1 MHRLVQ
7 QRRPGS
13 FQGRPGREA
22 VAGIPG
28 KGSGQLQDTARMKSG
43 ILLTAASSERNGHC
57 PNC

>member
-13 FQGRPGREA
+13 FQGRPGRKVA

-28 KGSGQLQDTARMKSG
+28 KGSGQLQDAEMMIS
-43 ILLTAASSERNGHC
+43 
-57 PNC
+57 